1 MSYSKKKFNIIV
13 CITLALISIVVA
25 FSTIDFTSPKH
36 NTSIDQA
43 DAETGED
50 NKNKD
55 GENADSKD
63 NTNQGENNQNGMTKT
78 NPSFTS
84 GAQALSYALDMLK
97 KYDHRITKSQAVDAK
112 AGSIGGVQKVNE
124 WIYNVGGKSYIKTV
138 ADGSAVPAGQGEN
151 YTEFKKIE
159 GSNIAIKRNGLTTQ
173 TTAQYLSV
181 YGILPN
187 AVPYDMNA
195 AIKTIPLLKDDP
207 GKSYYTV
214 SVTLNAACW
223 KNYVKNMTANG
234 GAAPSMKAITL
245 TVKIDKAYGTISSI
259 SAVENYT
266 ISRGGFNAEA
276 TASISYVFDYS
287 GNYSSAISAI
297 NSQLR

>member
-1 MSYSKKKFNIIV
+1 MSFSKKKFNIIV

-25 FSTIDFTSPKH
+25 FSTIDFSSPKH

-43 DAETGED
+43 DAETGD
-50 NKNKD
+50 DNKD
-55 GENADSKD
+55 GNNEKPGSDE
-63 NTNQGENNQNGMTKT
+63 NTNQGKTDQEGMVKT

-84 GAQALSYALDMLK
+84 GAQALSYALDMLN

-112 AGSIGGVQKVNE
+112 AGSIGGVQKLNE
-124 WIYNVGGKSYIKTV
+124 WIYNVGGNSYIKTV
-138 ADGSAVPAGQGEN
+138 ADGSAVPAGQGET

-181 YGILPN
+181 YGVLPN
-187 AVPYDMNA
+187 TVPYDMKA

-214 SVTLNAACW
+214 SVTLNASCW
-223 KNYVKNMTANG
+223 KNYVKCMTATG
-234 GAAPSMKAITL
+234 GSAPSMKSITL
-245 TVKIDKAYGTISSI
+245 TVKIDKSYGTISSV
-259 SAVENYT
+259 SAVENYN

-276 TASISYVFDYS
+276 TATVSYVFDYS

-297 NSQLR
+297 ESQLR